1 MYFTTTFYHKISLE
15 AMKEKE
21 KVYVRST
28 FDSCSVFDGQC
39 RTMSISII
47 HHKGT
52 YYNTCT

>member
-15 AMKEKE
+15 AMKERE